1 MIRRIRRPLARVV
14 LASALFSTFAFNA
27 PAPASAEV
35 ELAST
40 RMVRLVNQ
48 LRVARGLNML
58 EVDPVLQQTSDRW
71 SNVMAVSGSIF
82 HNNNLRDEIQ
92 SNWSKV
98 GENVGRGPSVDD
110 IQVGFS
116 TSPDHLENLLDP
128 RWDVMAIGVVAS
140 RDGLLYVTQHFEDLR
155 EPKPGSA
162 APAPRSSQRPT
173 RRVRPIQR

>member
-14 LASALFSTFAFNA
+14 LASAFFSLFTFNA
-27 PAPASAEV
+27 PAPASAQAES
-35 ELAST
+35 AAT

-48 LRVARGLNML
+48 LRVARGLNIL

-71 SNVMAVSGSIF
+71 SNVMASNGSIF
-82 HNNNLRDEIQ
+82 HNNNLREEIQ

-98 GENVGRGPSVDD
+98 GENVGRGPSIDD

-128 RWDVMAIGVVAS
+128 RWDVIAIGVVVS
-140 RDGLLYVTQHFEDLR
+140 RDGLYYVTQHFEDQR
-155 EPKPGSA
+155 EPKAGSA
-162 APAPRSSQRPT
+162 VSANRPSQRPT